1 MWVSCRQLS
10 DDGLWLNCLV
20 AAWGGGNGFAWKLFR
35 ELLKTLW
42 ESRLRRVGF
51 QGSL

>member
-1 MWVSCRQLS
+1 MWVKCRKMS
-10 DDGLWLNCLV
+10 DDRLWLSCSV
-20 AAWGGGNGFAWKLFR
+20 AAWGGGNSFVWKLFR

-42 ESRLRRVGF
+42 ESRLSRVGF